1 MPLTILDG
9 MADEQPPSAEE
20 SGPGDAPAAAAGDAS
35 PEDAARDAPAAAA
48 GDAGAGDAGAEG
60 AQAERRTLCRSS
72 TDRVLAG
79 VAGGIGAYFGIDSV
93 MVRIG
98 FVALTFLGGAGPF
111 LYLIGWLALPRED
124 SPSVIANALG
134 GGSQH
139 RFRSL
144 LAVGLMCLGLLIT
157 ANLSGDLFDLFINVW
172 SIAPYLPL
180 LLIAAGVALV
190 LWPGPTGRHK
200 PTPARPAPAPGAPPT
215 TSAEAPFAATPPTTA
230 GSEWSVAPPSGSP
243 LSGTPP
249 PGSPP
254 SGSPRPGSPPSGT
267 PSSVAVPQSSA
278 RPRRGRSLLGSLTV
292 AALFVYTGA
301 AVMLDRLDV
310 IETDIGAFFAIALA
324 ITGTGLLVS
333 AFTVPARW
341 LIAVGV
347 GLVPAALLFASVDVT
362 SWRGLGEVRVAPAT
376 IDELERDYQHGIGRL
391 LIDLEDLQLDGR
403 DRSVD
408 VSLGMGEVVVYVPER
423 IRFSA
428 DIEVGV
434 GAVTE
439 RWNYLR
445 SGGSGGWRREVRD
458 STDGGIGIDARVVL
472 PTVDDSGGELDFD
485 IDVGMGE
492 VEIVMVPSPVRPEDP
507 DR

>member
-1 MPLTILDG
+1 

-20 SGPGDAPAAAAGDAS
+20 SAPGDGPDAAAGDAS
-35 PEDAARDAPAAAA
+35 AD
-48 GDAGAGDAGAEG
+48 GAGAESAKAEG
-60 AQAERRTLCRSS
+60 AEAEGAEAEVAEAEGAEAQRRTLCRSS
-72 TDRVLAG
+72 ADRVLAG

-180 LLIAAGVALV
+180 ILIAAGVALV
-190 LWPGPTGRHK
+190 LWPGPTDRHK
-200 PTPARPAPAPGAPPT
+200 PTPARPPAPPAPASGAPPT
-215 TSAEAPFAATPPTTA
+215 ASAEAPFAATPPTTA
-230 GSEWSVAPPSGSP
+230 GSEWSVAPPSGFP
-243 LSGTPP
+243 Q

-254 SGSPRPGSPPSGT
+254 PGT
-267 PSSVAVPQSSA
+267 PVAAPRSSA
-278 RPRRGRSLLGSLTV
+278 RPRRARSVVGSLTV

-310 IETDIGAFFAIALA
+310 IETDIGAFCAIAVA
-324 ITGTGLLVS
+324 ITGTGLIVS

-347 GLVPAALLFASVDVT
+347 GLVPAALLFASVDVA
-362 SWRGLGEVRVAPAT
+362 SWRGLGEVRVAPASL
-376 IDELERDYQHGIGRL
+376 DELERDYQHGIGRL

-428 DIEVGV
+428 DIDVGV

-439 RWNYLR
+439 RWDYLR
-445 SGGSGGWRREVRD
+445 SGGSGVWRREVRD

-472 PTVDDSGGELDFD
+472 PTGDDSGGELDFD

-492 VEIVMVPSPVRPEDP
+492 VEIVMVPSPVRSEDP

>member
-1 MPLTILDG
+1 MAGPAPPTTLDG

-20 SGPGDAPAAAAGDAS
+20 SAPGDDPDAAAGDAS
-35 PEDAARDAPAAAA
+35 TD
-48 GDAGAGDAGAEG
+48 GAGAEG
-60 AQAERRTLCRSS
+60 AEAEGVEAEGAEAEGAEAEGAEAQRRTLCRSS
-72 TDRVLAG
+72 DDRVLAG

-180 LLIAAGVALV
+180 ILIAAGVALV
-190 LWPGPTGRHK
+190 LWPGPSG
-200 PTPARPAPAPGAPPT
+200 
-215 TSAEAPFAATPPTTA
+215 
-230 GSEWSVAPPSGSP
+230 APPSGSP
-243 LSGTPP
+243 QAGSPP
-249 PGSPP
+249 PG
-254 SGSPRPGSPPSGT
+254 T
-267 PSSVAVPQSSA
+267 PVAARQSSA
-278 RPRRGRSLLGSLTV
+278 RPRRGRSVVGSLTV

-310 IETDIGAFFAIALA
+310 IETDIGAFFAIAVA
-324 ITGTGLLVS
+324 ITGTGLIVS

-347 GLVPAALLFASVDVT
+347 GLVPAALLFASVDVA
-362 SWRGLGEVRVAPAT
+362 SWRGLGEVRVAPASL
-376 IDELERDYQHGIGRL
+376 DELERDYQHGIGRL

-408 VSLGMGEVVVYVPER
+408 VRLGMGEVVVYVPER

-428 DIEVGV
+428 DIDVGV

-439 RWNYLR
+439 RWDYLR
-445 SGGSGGWRREVRD
+445 SGGSGVWRREVRD

-472 PTVDDSGGELDFD
+472 PTGDDSGGELDFD

-492 VEIVMVPSPVRPEDP
+492 VEIVMVPSPVRSEDP